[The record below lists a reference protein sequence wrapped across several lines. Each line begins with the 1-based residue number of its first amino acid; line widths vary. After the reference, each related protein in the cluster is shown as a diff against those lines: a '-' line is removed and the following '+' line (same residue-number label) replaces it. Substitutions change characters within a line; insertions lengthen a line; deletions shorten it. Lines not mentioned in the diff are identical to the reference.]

1 MPNPN
6 ISAATAALRQDAGVW
21 DRNADRLTVL
31 IARVESLRM
40 TDLEAGMFI
49 MMIDAYRDV
58 VDVISG
64 RCREGA
70 QSATE
75 VAGALRQVTDV
86 YDAEEAASLHAVLS
100 LY

>member
-1 MPNPN
+1 
-6 ISAATAALRQDAGVW
+6 
-21 DRNADRLTVL
+21 
-31 IARVESLRM
+31 
-40 TDLEAGMFI
+40 MFI

-75 VAGALRQVTDV
+75 VAGALRQVADV